1 MPAAHPDSSLVAAL
15 MEALATELP
24 DVSSDRLRQA
34 AERAA
39 GVVPEVDDD
48 AEVDSY
54 LARVD
59 AETEPGER
67 ARLLRELA
75 TILERCGDVERALS
89 ACIGAL
95 TEDPDGASG
104 ERLMRLARA
113 SQRTD
118 ELVTALDAVLAG
130 EVDGAA
136 AAGLWLALS
145 SLHRDAGRDDDRLA
159 ALEAAAR
166 NAPHR
171 ADVLRALSDAYAG
184 AGRLRASLDVLARL
198 VDTTSSGPELANLYR
213 EMAAGWQR
221 LDRFDRAA
229 ECWEWV
235 LSLAPE
241 DDDAY
246 AVLEPLYRESRNL
259 PALVHLMCRRAERCA
274 PAERADVFVAVAEI
288 YRRELGDTGRA
299 VDFYRAAADNAPDR
313 LDILSTLAALCQ
325 EREAHD
331 DAIVALERIAR
342 ATPDRQASARV
353 LRQAGA
359 IAWRALSSADTAR
372 DLISRSLDADPD
384 CVASIEALAAL
395 HRERGEL
402 PAAIEVLSG
411 AARRPALAA
420 HAVRL
425 LCDAASLSIAIG
437 DHDGAVEL
445 ARAARFADMND
456 QRAGELLADLLW
468 EERSLDELV
477 PLLELLC
484 HRTTDSQ
491 ALRQRLSQLG
501 TAAAETGRYD
511 LAREALARAVELDPE
526 ELAACRALGDL
537 LFDQEEWSEAAAVVE
552 SVLHRYEDQLPTAD
566 CVELHYRAGRSAR
579 ELGQIERARIH
590 VETALALA
598 PAHRPSL
605 LLHARLD
612 DGDSTALVA
621 DQLALAASAPPDQ
634 QAAILAGIGDLYAER
649 GDRASARQMY
659 REALAHRPTDH
670 LLLSKCLS
678 MVAEQGD
685 WSESLDLLERL
696 IETEQAGPV
705 RAKYC
710 HVAAMICRDELERH
724 DDAVDLLHRAIEADP
739 AMQEAADAIGA
750 SLDGRDEELARFY
763 YQRLDQLRARPD
775 QADERLRLWDRLSAT
790 CDRLGLA
797 DDALCAHEVAVELD
811 PTDAGRRQKL
821 ADRYLALGDD
831 GRDKAI
837 GQHQSILR
845 HARRR
850 VASYEALRGLYWA
863 TSQLDKARACD
874 AALDVIGMRPVAA
887 RSRVPT
893 ARPMAL
899 EADGPVLTA
908 KDYHDLALG
917 GVDRLLS
924 VLFARVAPVLA
935 RHRAHPTA
943 RGRVV
948 RASDPR
954 PFARAFRHV
963 ASVMGV
969 DRPVATVDTHQA
981 AACVIQLRETDG
993 VIAPVVTFGRA
1004 ALDGGGDDRALVFS
1018 ITQRLVDLRGDRF
1031 ARLLCPRAD
1040 ELAAIVELAL
1050 AMGSGGP
1057 EAVAGTSNTAR
1068 WLAETLRP
1076 IEIDQLTTIGA
1087 RLAERGVDP
1096 ARAAADWLDATD
1108 RVADRTAYLMCGDLA
1123 TCVRAIEREP
1133 AARVTARDRIL
1144 DLVWASV
1151 TEQMFAVLTR
1161 LERGAAEASAETDVA

>member
-1 MPAAHPDSSLVAAL
+1 MPAPRNDSPLLSALV
-15 MEALATELP
+15 EALAEEFP
-24 DVSSDRLRQA
+24 DVAAERLRQA

-39 GVVPEVDDD
+39 GAVGEPDDD
-48 AEVDSY
+48 AEVDAY

-59 AETEPGER
+59 AAIDPCER
-67 ARLLRELA
+67 GRLLCDLA
-75 TILERCGDVERALS
+75 ALLERGGDLDRALS
-89 ACIGAL
+89 ARIGAL
-95 TEDPDGASG
+95 TEDPDGARG
-104 ERLMRLARA
+104 ARLVSLARA
-113 SQRTD
+113 TRRTD
-118 ELVTALDAVLAG
+118 ELIDALEAVLAS
-130 EVDGAA
+130 ELDNDT
-136 AAGLWLALS
+136 AAGLWLALA
-145 SLHRDAGRDDDRLA
+145 SLRAGQEALQ
-159 ALEAAAR
+159 ALESAAR
-166 NAPHR
+166 VAPRR
-171 ADVLRALSDAYAG
+171 ADVLRALADAYAG
-184 AGRLRASLDVLARL
+184 AGRQRASLDTLARL
-198 VDTTSSGPELANLYR
+198 VDVTASGPELAALYR

-241 DDDAY
+241 DDGAY
-246 AVLEPLYRESRNL
+246 AVLEPLYREGRRFPEL
-259 PALVHLMCRRAERCA
+259 IHLMCRRAERCA

-288 YRRELGDTGRA
+288 YRGELGDTGRA

-342 ATPDRQASARV
+342 ATPDRRASARV
-353 LRQAGA
+353 LRQAGT

-372 DLISRSLDADPD
+372 DLIARSLEADPD

-402 PAAIEVLSG
+402 PAAIDVLSE
-411 AARRPALAA
+411 AARRPALAE
-420 HAVRL
+420 HAARL
-425 LCDAASLSIAIG
+425 LGDAASLSVTSG

-445 ARAARFADMND
+445 CRAARFADPAD
-456 QRAGELLADLLW
+456 ERAGALLADLLL

-484 HRTTDSQ
+484 DRTTDP
-491 ALRQRLSQLG
+491 AVLRRRLSQLG
-501 TAAAETGRYD
+501 TAAAATGRDD
-511 LAREALARAVELDPE
+511 LAREALARAVELEPDD
-526 ELAACRALGDL
+526 LSARRALGEL
-537 LFDQEEWSEAAAVVE
+537 LFDQEAWNDAAAVLE
-552 SVLHRYEDQLPTAD
+552 GLLQQHEDRLSRAD
-566 CVELHYRAGRSAR
+566 CVELHYRVGRSAR
-579 ELGQIERARIH
+579 ELGQLERARIH
-590 VETALALA
+590 TETALALD

-605 LLHARLD
+605 LLHARVG
-612 DGDSTALVA
+612 DGDPTAVVA

-634 QAAILAGIGDLYAER
+634 QAVILAGIGDLYADR

-678 MVAEQGD
+678 MVAEQRD
-685 WSESLDLLERL
+685 WSESLDLLARL
-696 IETEQAGPV
+696 IETETANEV

-724 DDAVDLLHRAIEADP
+724 DDALDLLHEAIAADP
-739 AMQEAADAIGA
+739 AMQEAADAIEVL
-750 SLDGRDEELARFY
+750 LDGHDQELARFY

-775 QADERLRLWDRLSAT
+775 QSGERLRLWDRLAAT

-811 PTDAGRRQKL
+811 PADAGRRQKL
-821 ADRYLALGDD
+821 ADRYLAMGEEH
-831 GRDKAI
+831 RDKAI
-837 GQHQSILR
+837 TQHQTILH

-863 TSQLDKARACD
+863 TGQPDKARACD
-874 AALDVIGMRPVAA
+874 EALDVVGMRPVAA

-899 EADGPVLTA
+899 DAAGPALTA
-908 KDYHDLALG
+908 NDYHDLALG

-935 RHRAHPTA
+935 RHRAHPSA
-943 RGRVV
+943 RGRAV
-948 RASDPR
+948 RPADPR

-963 ASVMGV
+963 ASVLGV
-969 DRPVATVDTHQA
+969 ERPVATVNSHQA
-981 AACVIQLRETDG
+981 AACVIQLREIDG
-993 VIAPVVTFGRA
+993 VLAPVATFGRA
-1004 ALDGGGDDRALVFS
+1004 ALEGGGDDRALVFS

-1040 ELAAIVELAL
+1040 ELAAIVELAVAL
-1050 AMGSGGP
+1050 GAGGA

-1068 WLAETLRP
+1068 WLAEALRP
-1076 IEIDQLTTIGA
+1076 IELDQLITIGA

-1108 RVADRTAYLMCGDLA
+1108 RVADRIAYLMCDDLS
-1123 TCVRAIEREP
+1123 TCVRSIEREP
-1133 AARVTARDRIL
+1133 AARVTSRDRIL
-1144 DLVWASV
+1144 DLVRASI
-1151 TEQMFAVLTR
+1151 TEEMFAVRAR
-1161 LERGAAEASAETDVA
+1161 LELGAAEASAETDVA